1 MRYVIESDDTQGYRI
16 YIVIDTVT
24 GDKVLRYVSLDRA
37 TSECSEL
44 NRPL

>member
-1 MRYVIESDDTQGYRI
+1 MRYIIETDDTEGYRI
-16 YIVIDTVT
+16 YIVVDTVT

-44 NRPL
+44 NRLL